1 MLAEVLLTKR
11 EETMAETMRGM
22 RLGAQS
28 LETESG
34 VEFSPRVTVNFR
46 CPDEHEFNL
55 VFSATADLPN
65 TWECKKCELIAVRLE
80 NGNPVDLAESE
91 EDGPRTHYDMVLERR
106 SREELEE
113 LLAEVLADMRARR
126 SAGKLTA

>member
-1 MLAEVLLTKR
+1 
-11 EETMAETMRGM
+11 MAETMRGM

-28 LETESG
+28 LETEAG
-34 VEFSPRVTVNFR
+34 VEFSPRTKVEFR
-46 CPDEHEFNL
+46 CPEGHEFEL
-55 VFSATADLPN
+55 VFSATAELPS

-80 NGNPVDLAESE
+80 DGKPIDLAVSDDE
-91 EDGPRTHYDMVLERR
+91 GPRTHFDMVLERR

-126 SAGKLTA
+126 SAGKLSA

>member
-1 MLAEVLLTKR
+1 
-11 EETMAETMRGM
+11 MAETMRGM

-28 LETESG
+28 LETDAG
-34 VEFSPRVTVNFR
+34 VEFSPRVTVDFQ
-46 CPDEHEFNL
+46 CPEGHEFNL
-55 VFSATADLPN
+55 VFAATAELPD
-65 TWECKKCELIAVRLE
+65 TWECKKCEQIAVRLE
-80 NGNPVDLAESE
+80 NGLPIDLAIATD
-91 EDGPRTHYDMVLERR
+91 DGPRTHYDMVLERR